1 MSVFD
6 IYIKKISQYVE
17 DMKAKNR
24 RITVFD
30 APSTFIRLKEGL
42 PFKVG
47 PDANPGIILRQDTY
61 VELGNPEA
69 GSCAIMLSTD
79 NTSLIRDGR
88 ITLIGPD
95 IPESEGK
102 SLPFGQVLIFG
113 GVGLDDKEHESLQ
126 QHGFVSDSI
135 EGYMIRSL
143 PQNVWSRVSKDA
155 AGKGFDFECLG
166 KALMSVYKSCNQK
179 IETMEIVFLTS
190 GKDDVKLLDELSA
203 QVQKISREIVKEN
216 WKIKG
221 YDIDCE
227 FDCSSCADKPVC
239 DDIREVLKEKRR
251 KKLLGTLNT

>member
-6 IYIKKISQYVE
+6 SYVNKIYEYVE
-17 DMKAKNR
+17 VMKAKER
-24 RITVFD
+24 RVTVFNVPFSYAQIKD
-30 APSTFIRLKEGL
+30 NL
-42 PFKVG
+42 PFKIG

-61 VELGNPEA
+61 LELGNPEA
-69 GSCAIMLSTD
+69 GSSAFMLSTD
-79 NTSLIRDGR
+79 NPSFVNDGR

-95 IPESEGK
+95 IPESAGK

-113 GVGLDDKEHESLQ
+113 GGGLDDKEIESLQ
-126 QHGFVSDSI
+126 QTGFVGDSI

-143 PQNVWSRVSKDA
+143 PQNVWSRVSKDVA
-155 AGKGFDFECLG
+155 EKGFDFECLG
-166 KALMSVYKSCNQK
+166 KALMSVYKSGNPK
-179 IETMEIVFLTS
+179 IETMEIVFVTS
-190 GKDDVKLLDELSA
+190 GKDDVKLLDELSV

-239 DDIREVLKEKRR
+239 DDIKEVLKDKR
-251 KKLLGTLNT
+251 KKTTIRNT

>member
-6 IYIKKISQYVE
+6 TYVNKISEYVE
-17 DMKAKNR
+17 GMKAKER
-24 RITVFD
+24 RVTVFNVSFSSAQIKD
-30 APSTFIRLKEGL
+30 NL

-69 GSCAIMLSTD
+69 GSCAFILSTD
-79 NTSLIRDGR
+79 NPSLIRNGR

-95 IPESEGK
+95 IPESSGK

-113 GVGLDDKEHESLQ
+113 GAGLDDKEHESLQ
-126 QHGFVSDSI
+126 QSCFVGDSI

-143 PQNVWSRVSKDA
+143 PQNVWSRVSKNVA
-155 AGKGFDFECLG
+155 EKGFDFECLG
-166 KALMSVYKSCNQK
+166 KALMSVYKSCNSK
-179 IETMEIVFLTS
+179 IESMEIVFVAS
-190 GKDDVKLLDELSA
+190 GKEDVKLLDEISA

-239 DDIREVLKEKRR
+239 DDIREVLKEKR
-251 KKLLGTLNT
+251 KKTTIRNT